1 MTKEELLALNL
12 TEEQATAIIEDYG
25 KNYVSKSQFNEKNE
39 KYKQAKQELE
49 TTRSEY
55 SKLAE
60 SESANETLKAQIKEL
75 QDEAAERD
83 SQYAQ
88 KIKEMQ
94 VDNGI
99 NSAILQCGV
108 KNPKILTSLLN
119 KEAITLNEDGSI
131 SGLQEQIEALKQSD
145 SYLFTSDTPKGV
157 VPGETN
163 TQHTGLTKEEFNKLT
178 YEQMNALYTE
188 NPDLFNELSN

>member
-49 TTRSEY
+49 TTRSEIN
-55 SKLAE
+55 KLTE
-60 SESANETLKAQIKEL
+60 SESANETLKA
-75 QDEAAERD
+75 AERD
-83 SQYAQ
+83 SQYAKQ
-88 KIKEMQ
+88 IRDMQ

-178 YEQMNALYTE
+178 YEQMNELYTE
-188 NPDLFNELSN
+188 NPDLFNELSK

>member
-1 MTKEELLALNL
+1 
-12 TEEQATAIIEDYG
+12 
-25 KNYVSKSQFNEKNE
+25 
-39 KYKQAKQELE
+39 
-49 TTRSEY
+49 
-55 SKLAE
+55 
-60 SESANETLKAQIKEL
+60 
-75 QDEAAERD
+75 
-83 SQYAQ
+83 
-88 KIKEMQ
+88 MQ

-119 KEAITLNEDGSI
+119 KEAITLNEDGTV

-163 TQHTGLTKEEFNKLT
+163 TQHTGLTKEEFGKLN
-178 YEQMNALYTE
+178 YEQLNELLT
-188 NPDLFNELSN
+188 NDPDLFNELSN